1 MIRLSTTEQVHKV
14 ARRFLLLSLF
24 FIGTAQ
30 AQTAAPPAV
39 PGSAAPAAKAAPART
54 ASTDPDAIRIVLTP
68 ELETTLVAQM
78 AGRIESIAATLGS
91 RVSKGKAVLQ
101 MDCAEAAA
109 RRTMADAELAAAIET
124 LATKRKLK
132 EMDAAGDMELKLARA
147 TADKARGAVALARS
161 QTAYC
166 TVSAPFSGRVARL
179 YVKPYQGVSAGAPL
193 MDLVSE
199 GPLKL
204 RVNIPSTY
212 LRQVR
217 EGSPFEVA
225 VLETGRNYPAKVTA
239 INSRV
244 DAVSQTVEIE
254 GRLQG
259 TPAELLPGMSG
270 VARFPTP

>member
-1 MIRLSTTEQVHKV
+1 MDKS
-14 ARRFLLLSLF
+14 LLLLL
-24 FIGTAQ
+24 ITLAVGTTQ
-30 AQTAAPPAV
+30 AQTANIPPATT
-39 PGSAAPAAKAAPART
+39 ATTRATPARA

-78 AGRIESIAATLGS
+78 PGRIETIAATLGS
-91 RVSKGKAVLQ
+91 HVSKGRPVLQ
-101 MDCAEAAA
+101 MDCAEADA
-109 RRTMADAELAAAIET
+109 RRKMADAELAAAVET
-124 LATKRKLK
+124 LDTKRKLK

-166 TVSAPFSGRVARL
+166 IVSAPFSGRVAKL

-193 MDLVSE
+193 MDLVSN

-204 RVNIPSTY
+204 RLNIPSTY
-212 LRQVR
+212 LRQIR

-225 VLETGRNYPAKVTA
+225 VLETGKTYPAKVTA

-270 VARFPTP
+270 VARFPGTP